1 MKIAISICATK
12 NYVYAMP
19 EQLARIQAN
28 IRDLDSGVV
37 ILVGDNSKE
46 LLFIK
51 NLYIS
56 LFPEGWEVILAA
68 DPTINDSD
76 SKYINYKEEAQ
87 LLIAKMRDTAFT
99 IARKKKVDYLWS
111 LDSDVLPPHNA
122 LRCMKTM
129 LDFDDGYYSVSTCP
143 YPNHSMIGG
152 RGSLQHQIG
161 EDFTIDERKVPTEL
175 KERYNKVKKELEEIE
190 KQSRS
195 LIKEGKLDE
204 NSFEELN
211 KRAKLAREDFVKVNE
226 EIKKCPPDGNIW
238 EVIAKYGWRKRGW
251 LEFSYPAIGKG
262 SVVPS
267 DWAGFGCNLLDKRAL
282 ETASFVGYEGK
293 GTEDLYCIW
302 NYWYPNNIRLNVITH
317 CLCDHV
323 IWEKKKGG
331 DSDKY
336 TLLKSYHE
344 TEGECVGHIRIKP
357 ISFTPFK
364 LPKDWKPNA

>member
-1 MKIAISICATK
+1 MKLAIAICATK
-12 NYVYAMP
+12 NYTYAMV

-28 IRDLDSGVV
+28 IGNLESGTI
-37 ILVGDNSKE
+37 ILVGDKSSE
-46 LLFIK
+46 LEYIK
-51 NLYIS
+51 TLYQD
-56 LFPEGWEVILAA
+56 LFPKDWSIILAA
-68 DPTINDSD
+68 DPSIKDSD
-76 SKYINYKEEAQ
+76 PKYINYKEEAQ
-87 LLIAKMRDTAFT
+87 LLIANMRATAFS
-99 IARKKKVDYLWS
+99 IARKLKVDYLWS
-111 LDSDVLPPHNA
+111 LDSDVLPPYNA

-152 RGSLQHQIG
+152 RGSPQHQIG
-161 EDFTIDERKVPTEL
+161 EDFTVEERIVPQEL
-175 KERYNKVKKELEEIE
+175 KDKYEKLQKEIRDNEIE
-190 KQSRS
+190 SRN
-195 LIKEGKLDE
+195 LIKNGELDKE
-204 NSFEELN
+204 KFEILN
-211 KRAKLAREDFVKVNE
+211 KKAKEAYEEFVGVSE
-226 EIKKCPPDGNIW
+226 EIKKCPPEGNIW
-238 EVIAKYGWRKRGW
+238 EVIAKHGWRKRGW

-267 DWAGFGCNLLDKRAL
+267 DWAGFGCNLLNRKAL

-302 NYWYPNNIRLNVITH
+302 NYWYPNNIKLNVITH

-357 ISFTPFK
+357 LPFK
-364 LPKDWKPNA
+364 PFTLPKDWKSLK